1 MSDKDLTQKSVV
13 QLRRIH
19 HQVCFENGDHPDEID
34 TPYSLGADALE
45 RMEALSAAS
54 EHASRNREKVTIEEA
69 QSHIDGL
76 KVAEIIRDAQVE
88 FRDEYPD
95 HVLALGV
102 GPIQTMLGL
111 AIKNGHITVKN
122 KN

>member
-1 MSDKDLTQKSVV
+1 MTPEERCASCGSP
-13 QLRRIH
+13 RS
-19 HQVCFENGDHPDEID
+19 NHPYRH
-34 TPYSLGADALE
+34 PFVAMKL
-45 RMEALSAAS
+45 
-54 EHASRNREKVTIEEA
+54 NKVTIEEA

-111 AIKNGHITVKN
+111 AIKNGHINVKKN
-122 KN
+122 KKSC